1 MRKTVAVSVA
11 VVVVIMVIYSGTAFA
26 GWECSSGDTYYG
38 YSTPQTGLC
47 PNPGHWNTFVG
58 GGAGHFASL
67 GSNNSYFGAEAGS
80 SFSGA
85 TGSSNTFVGAYAGV
99 NNAAGGS
106 NSFFGSSA
114 GYSNTTGNGNVI
126 VGYQAGHENLD
137 GSYNT
142 YIGYWAGLNSLG
154 SHNVFLGNVA
164 GYSLNGS
171 NKLYID
177 SCPSGV
183 NCVTPLIYG
192 EFDNRIVVINGSLT
206 MSAVLTPSD
215 IRYKKDVEP
224 LTSSL
229 DRVTRLKGVSYS
241 WKTDEHPSRGF
252 GKGKQIGL
260 IAQDVEKV
268 VPELV
273 TTDDKGYKSI
283 SYDKLVPV
291 LVEAIKEQ
299 NLIVVQQKTAL
310 DEKSKI
316 VDEQQQL
323 LAALAVKLEK
333 LEAEVIKLKNRDIT
347 ALK

>member
-1 MRKTVAVSVA
+1 MRKTVAVVLVLA
-11 VVVVIMVIYSGTAFA
+11 IVVIYSGTAFA
-26 GWECSSGDTYYG
+26 GFECQGGDTYYG
-38 YSTPQTGLC
+38 YSTPGTC
-47 PNPGHWNTFVG
+47 PNHWNTFVG
-58 GGAGHFASL
+58 AGAGYFASS
-67 GSNNSYFGAEAGS
+67 GTNNSYFGSEAGAS
-80 SFSGA
+80 STGA
-85 TGSSNTFVGAYAGV
+85 TGSFNTFMGDHAGV
-99 NNAAGGS
+99 NNTSGGS
-106 NSFFGSSA
+106 NNFSGFSA
-114 GYSNTTGNGNVI
+114 GYSNTTGNGNNFI
-126 VGYQAGHENLD
+126 GYQAGHENLD
-137 GSYNT
+137 GAFNT
-142 YIGYWAGLNSLG
+142 CIGYWAGFSNQSG
-154 SHNVFLGNVA
+154 SYNVFLGHNA
-164 GYSLNGS
+164 GYYQTGS

-177 SCPSGV
+177 SCPTG

-192 EFDNRIVVINGSLT
+192 EFDNKTVTINGSLT

-229 DRVTRLKGVSYS
+229 DKVTRLKGVSYL
-241 WKTDEHPSRGF
+241 WKTDEHPGRGF

-299 NLIVVQQKTAL
+299 QLIVVQQRTVL
-310 DEKSKI
+310 EQKSRM
-316 VDEQQQL
+316 VDEQKQL
-323 LAALAVKLEK
+323 LEALAVKIEK
-333 LEAEVIKLKNRDIT
+333 LETEVGKLKNRGVT